1 MPKCDGCTL
10 CCYLFDIPEIKKPG
24 STECAHICE
33 NGCDIYDSRPDC
45 CRGFNCA
52 YLQQK
57 NPDIRLR
64 PDKCGVVFEK
74 INDWLFH
81 GTMDDRNPFTP
92 MAQRQIMAFNRQG
105 YSVVIR
111 LKGRRF
117 FFLTPGN
124 TMKAAILALNKFL
137 RVKYGSSKLHN

>member
-10 CCYLFDIPEIKKPG
+10 CCYLFSIPEIKKPG
-24 STECAHICE
+24 NTECTHMCKE
-33 NGCDIYDSRPDC
+33 GCDIYDSRPDC

-64 PDKCGVVFEK
+64 PDKCGVVFEIPK
-74 INDWLFH
+74 LNGDEEANEGLVDTDTGAVKTIAA
-81 GTMDDRNPFTP
+81 DD
-92 MAQRQIMAFNRQG
+92 QQG

-111 LKGRRF
+111 LKGKRF
-117 FFLTPGN
+117 FFLTTGN
-124 TMKAAILALNKFL
+124 TMQAAILALNKFL
-137 RVKYGSSKLHN
+137 RVKYGLPKLYN